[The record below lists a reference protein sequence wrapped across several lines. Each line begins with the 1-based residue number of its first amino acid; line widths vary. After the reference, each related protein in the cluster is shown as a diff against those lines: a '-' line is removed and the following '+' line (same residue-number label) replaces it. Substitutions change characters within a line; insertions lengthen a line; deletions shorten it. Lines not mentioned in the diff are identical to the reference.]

1 MIRDTF
7 KTKANMMVTRYAYQK
22 GTTRRLCRRLSVS
35 LSIFFQT
42 ILFSL
47 RFAKIYGCHW
57 LSDGYI
63 FTGGSEKNAAI
74 IYDRGTLKVS
84 NQPS

>member
-22 GTTRRLCRRLSVS
+22 GTTRCLSVS